1 MANGKKPKNF
11 NDDDF
16 KPQGTML
23 VLGIFMVTIIAL
35 WGYVYW
41 LLVSRGMTI

>member
-1 MANGKKPKNF
+1 MADGKKPKDF
-11 NDDDF
+11 KDEDF
-16 KPQGTML
+16 KPQGTMV
-23 VLGIFMVTIIAL
+23 VLAIFMATIIAL